1 MTEKHSFYR
10 DSRLKGAL
18 RYHLIRLGKLALG
31 LLALLLLSDVIG
43 LLVGLTGFSSCEG
56 TGISTNWA
64 LTLFLMLVLS
74 CMLAKSGST
83 FLCRFGTSRFT
94 VWLSQLVSLILC
106 MIGFL
111 LGTLILSIA
120 NNYLILALS
129 RHNGNFS
136 ILCGYDYAFLPETYL
151 SATCGNLWR
160 ASPGLCWTFWK
171 SCA

>member
-1 MTEKHSFYR
+1 MTENQSFYR

-136 ILCGYDYAFLPETYL
+136 ILCGYDYACLLYTSDAADE
-151 SATCGNLWR
+151 
-160 ASPGLCWTFWK
+160 
-171 SCA
+171 